1 MSCAMFD
8 SPPFDIEL
16 SVFEKL
22 TKQWLFD
29 RPESLKPRIS
39 SSLENLC

>member
-1 MSCAMFD
+1 MSCAKFGNLH
-8 SPPFDIEL
+8 FDIEL
-16 SVFEKL
+16 SVFEKQ

-29 RPESLKPRIS
+29 IPKSLKPCIS